1 MKNILLMMLAPFI
14 LAAVSCQFQT
24 DTLDFA
30 NQTIQEQVS
39 QTPDI
44 LSSSGGLSGDSSV
57 DVIVTESDV
66 SSNSEELSES
76 QNRAVILGQ
85 TQVRVQFD
93 PAYGWLYP
101 AEGKP
106 TQNPVNLYFTTGYT
120 IIPPQ
125 EAVPYKA
132 GCTFKG
138 WSTKYPYEG
147 AVITEEDLWDF
158 DNEILMEG
166 MSLYAYFEE
175 SDTPDPVPAVQA
187 APSYSASS
195 NLYDYP
201 LQDVPDVLELGKEP
215 NESGFYE
222 FFATGVSKDSGWL
235 NNVQYKNHCW
245 ATSASQMIYWYQG
258 RINEIAGTRPEA
270 GFTGG
275 ETPVQ
280 TDSKVL
286 ELRDWFG
293 SRHELAGRHIAEALN
308 EYFDANYPSRKADII
323 SYRGPNDATY
333 FTLETISKILLKH
346 LSRGDICGLTAVNFD
361 GGRHA
366 MNIYGAEFDA
376 GGNVQTIYVTSSPT
390 FATEEEIR
398 TYVPKLYEF
407 KYNGTSRKGAPQWI
421 ATYYERRD
429 GYLTS
434 SQNAIQNIYRLDF
447 LSVERYK

>member
-1 MKNILLMMLAPFI
+1 MMLATCIF
-14 LAAVSCQFQT
+14 AAVSCQFET
-24 DTLDFA
+24 DALDFS
-30 NQTIQEQVS
+30 NQVIQEQIS

-44 LSSSGGLSGDSSV
+44 PSSSGELADDSSV
-57 DVIVTESDV
+57 DEIVTESDV
-66 SSNSEELSES
+66 PSNSEELSAP
-76 QNRAVILGQ
+76 QNPSIVVGQ

-93 PAYGWLYP
+93 PAYGRFYP
-101 AEGKP
+101 IEGEP
-106 TQNPVNLYFTTGYT
+106 TQNPINLYFTTGYT

-125 EAVPYKA
+125 DAVPYKE
-132 GCTFKG
+132 GCNFKG
-138 WSTKYPYEG
+138 WSTKYPYDY

-158 DNEILMEG
+158 DTEILMED
-166 MSLYAYFEE
+166 MSLYAYFEQ
-175 SDTPDPVPAVQA
+175 SDTPDPEPAVQA
-187 APSYSASS
+187 TPSYSTSS

-201 LQDVPDVLELGKEP
+201 LQDVPDVLDLGKEP
-215 NESGFYE
+215 NTAGFYE
-222 FFATGVSKDSGWL
+222 FFATGVSKNNGWY

-258 RINEIAGTRPEA
+258 RINEIANTNPEA
-270 GFTGG
+270 GFTDE

-286 ELRDWFG
+286 ELRNWFG
-293 SRHELAGRHIAEALN
+293 SRHDLVGYHIVDALN

-366 MNIYGAEFDA
+366 MNIYGAEFDDE
-376 GGNVQTIYVTSSPT
+376 GNVQTIYVTSSPT
-390 FATEEEIR
+390 LATEEEIR
-398 TYVPKLYEF
+398 NYSPKLYEF

-421 ATYYERRD
+421 ATYYESKE
-429 GYLTS
+429 GYITS
-434 SQNAIQNIYRLDF
+434 SQNAIKDIYRLDF